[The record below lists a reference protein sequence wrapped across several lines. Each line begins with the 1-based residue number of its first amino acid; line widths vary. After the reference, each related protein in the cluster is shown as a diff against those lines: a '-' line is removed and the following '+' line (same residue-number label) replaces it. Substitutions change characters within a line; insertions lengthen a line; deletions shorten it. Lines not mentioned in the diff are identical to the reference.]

1 MIEKDRY
8 LSISDFASL
17 AGVSKQAVYKQASN
31 KNSQLSPF
39 VCQQGKRT
47 LIKAEAL
54 KALYEVDLE
63 NSTLSTPNSTYAQ
76 GDPPDRNDVGLNNQ
90 PVSTVSELNNQPE
103 PTPEIQPIQPE
114 NQPDAEDYIAFLKAE
129 IADLK
134 DRQQEQENRHAEAIA
149 EKDRIIQE
157 QAKQL
162 ADLCQQ
168 VADIAQKA
176 LTTTAQQ
183 QYLMAYDRKAGEQ
196 KPIEEATEQAVA
208 DEEPAEQQEQEHKGF
223 FAWLKAWFNNT

>member
-1 MIEKDRY
+1 MIEKDCY
-8 LSISDFASL
+8 LSISEFARL
-17 AGVSKQAVYKQASN
+17 AMVSKQAIYKQISN
-31 KNSQLSPF
+31 EHSQLAPF

-54 KALYEVDLE
+54 KALYKVDLE
-63 NSTLSTPNSTYAQ
+63 NSTLSTQNSTLSTK
-76 GDPPDRNDVGLNNQ
+76 DSTFSTCEGLK
-90 PVSTVSELNNQPE
+90 
-103 PTPEIQPIQPE
+103 IQPDSTDKIQP
-114 NQPDAEDYIAFLKAE
+114 DTEDYIAFLKAE

-134 DRQQEQENRHAEAIA
+134 EQENRHAEALA

-176 LTTTAQQ
+176 ITTTAQQ

-208 DEEPAEQQEQEHKGF
+208 DEEPQAEQQEHKGF
-223 FAWLKAWFNNT
+223 FARLKAWFNNT

>member
-1 MIEKDRY
+1 MIEKDCY
-8 LSISDFASL
+8 LSISEFARL
-17 AGVSKQAVYKQASN
+17 AMVSKQAIYKQIRN
-31 KNSQLSPF
+31 EHSQLAPF

-54 KALYEVDLE
+54 KALYKVDLE
-63 NSTLSTPNSTYAQ
+63 NSTLSTQNSTLSTK
-76 GDPPDRNDVGLNNQ
+76 DSTFSTCEGLK
-90 PVSTVSELNNQPE
+90 
-103 PTPEIQPIQPE
+103 IQPDSTDKIQP
-114 NQPDAEDYIAFLKAE
+114 DTEDYIAFLKAE

-134 DRQQEQENRHAEAIA
+134 EQENRHAEALA

-196 KPIEEATEQAVA
+196 KPIEAATEQSVA
-208 DEEPAEQQEQEHKGF
+208 DESQNTEQPEREHKGF
-223 FAWLKAWFNNT
+223 FVRLKAWFNNV

>member
-1 MIEKDRY
+1 MIEKDCY
-8 LSISDFASL
+8 LSISEFARL
-17 AGVSKQAVYKQASN
+17 AMVSKQAIYKQISN
-31 KNSQLSPF
+31 EHSQLAPF

-54 KALYEVDLE
+54 KALYKVDLE
-63 NSTLSTPNSTYAQ
+63 NSTLSTQNSTLSTK
-76 GDPPDRNDVGLNNQ
+76 DSTFSTCEGLK
-90 PVSTVSELNNQPE
+90 
-103 PTPEIQPIQPE
+103 IQPDSTDKIQPC
-114 NQPDAEDYIAFLKAE
+114 QPDTEDYIAFLKAE

-134 DRQQEQENRHAEAIA
+134 EQENRHAEALA

-196 KPIEEATEQAVA
+196 KPIDAETEQSVA
-208 DEEPAEQQEQEHKGF
+208 DESQNTEQPEREHKGF
-223 FAWLKAWFNNT
+223 FVRLKAWFNNV

>member
-1 MIEKDRY
+1 MI
-8 LSISDFASL
+8 SN
-17 AGVSKQAVYKQASN
+17 QAIYKQISN
-31 KNSQLSPF
+31 EHSQLAPF

-54 KALYEVDLE
+54 KSLYKVDLE
-63 NSTLSTPNSTYAQ
+63 NSTLSTCE
-76 GDPPDRNDVGLNNQ
+76 GLK
-90 PVSTVSELNNQPE
+90 
-103 PTPEIQPIQPE
+103 IQPDSTDKIQP
-114 NQPDAEDYIAFLKAE
+114 DTEDYIAFLKAE

-134 DRQQEQENRHAEAIA
+134 EQENRHAEALA

-196 KPIEEATEQAVA
+196 KPIEAATEQSVA
-208 DEEPAEQQEQEHKGF
+208 DESQNTEQPEREHKGF
-223 FAWLKAWFNNT
+223 FVRLKAWFNNV

>member
-1 MIEKDRY
+1 M
-8 LSISDFASL
+8 
-17 AGVSKQAVYKQASN
+17 VSKQAIYKQISN
-31 KNSQLSPF
+31 EHSQLAPF

-54 KALYEVDLE
+54 KALYKVDLE
-63 NSTLSTPNSTYAQ
+63 NSTLSTQNSTLSTK
-76 GDPPDRNDVGLNNQ
+76 DSTFSTCEGLK
-90 PVSTVSELNNQPE
+90 
-103 PTPEIQPIQPE
+103 IQPDSTDKIQP
-114 NQPDAEDYIAFLKAE
+114 DTEDYIAFLKAE

-134 DRQQEQENRHAEAIA
+134 EQENRHAEALA

-196 KPIEEATEQAVA
+196 KPIEAATEQSVA
-208 DEEPAEQQEQEHKGF
+208 DESQNTEQPEREHKGF
-223 FAWLKAWFNNT
+223 FARLKAWFNSV

>member
-8 LSISDFASL
+8 LTISEFASL

-63 NSTLSTPNSTYAQ
+63 NSTLSTCE
-76 GDPPDRNDVGLNNQ
+76 GLK
-90 PVSTVSELNNQPE
+90 
-103 PTPEIQPIQPE
+103 IQPDSTDKIQPC
-114 NQPDAEDYIAFLKAE
+114 QPDTEDYIAFLKAE

-134 DRQQEQENRHAEAIA
+134 EQENRHAEALA

-196 KPIEEATEQAVA
+196 KPIEAATEQSVA
-208 DEEPAEQQEQEHKGF
+208 DESQNTEQPEREHKGF
-223 FAWLKAWFNNT
+223 FVRLKAWFNSV

>member
-1 MIEKDRY
+1 MIEKDCY
-8 LSISDFASL
+8 LSISEFARL
-17 AGVSKQAVYKQASN
+17 AMVSKQAIYKQISN
-31 KNSQLSPF
+31 EHSQLAPF

-54 KALYEVDLE
+54 KALYKVDLE
-63 NSTLSTPNSTYAQ
+63 NSTLSTCE
-76 GDPPDRNDVGLNNQ
+76 GLK
-90 PVSTVSELNNQPE
+90 
-103 PTPEIQPIQPE
+103 IQPDSTDKIQPC
-114 NQPDAEDYIAFLKAE
+114 QPDTEDYIAFLKAE

-134 DRQQEQENRHAEAIA
+134 EQENRHAEALA

-196 KPIEEATEQAVA
+196 KPIDAETEQSVA
-208 DEEPAEQQEQEHKGF
+208 DESQNTEQPEREHKGF
-223 FAWLKAWFNNT
+223 FVRLKAWFNSV

>member
-1 MIEKDRY
+1 MIEKDCY
-8 LSISDFASL
+8 LSISEFARL
-17 AGVSKQAVYKQASN
+17 AMVSKQAIYKQISN
-31 KNSQLSPF
+31 EHSQLAPF

-54 KALYEVDLE
+54 KALYKVDLE
-63 NSTLSTPNSTYAQ
+63 NSTLSTCE
-76 GDPPDRNDVGLNNQ
+76 GLK
-90 PVSTVSELNNQPE
+90 
-103 PTPEIQPIQPE
+103 IQPDSTNKIQPCQPKI
-114 NQPDAEDYIAFLKAE
+114 QPDTEDYIAFLKAE

-134 DRQQEQENRHAEAIA
+134 EQENRHAEALA

-196 KPIEEATEQAVA
+196 KPIEAATEQSVA
-208 DEEPAEQQEQEHKGF
+208 DESQNTEQPEREHKGF
-223 FAWLKAWFNNT
+223 FARLKAWFNNV

>member
-1 MIEKDRY
+1 MIEKDCY
-8 LSISDFASL
+8 LSISEFARL
-17 AGVSKQAVYKQASN
+17 AMVSKQAIYKQISN
-31 KNSQLSPF
+31 EHSQLAPF

-54 KALYEVDLE
+54 KALYKVDLE
-63 NSTLSTPNSTYAQ
+63 NSTLSTCE
-76 GDPPDRNDVGLNNQ
+76 GLK
-90 PVSTVSELNNQPE
+90 
-103 PTPEIQPIQPE
+103 IQP
-114 NQPDAEDYIAFLKAE
+114 DTEDYIAFLKAE

-134 DRQQEQENRHAEAIA
+134 EQETRHAEALA

-196 KPIEEATEQAVA
+196 KPIDAETEQSVA
-208 DEEPAEQQEQEHKGF
+208 DESQNTEQPEREHKGLF
-223 FAWLKAWFNNT
+223 VRLKAWFNSV

>member
-1 MIEKDRY
+1 M
-8 LSISDFASL
+8 
-17 AGVSKQAVYKQASN
+17 VSKQAIYKQISN
-31 KNSQLSPF
+31 EHSQLAPF

-54 KALYEVDLE
+54 KALYKVDLE
-63 NSTLSTPNSTYAQ
+63 NSTLSTQNSTLSTK
-76 GDPPDRNDVGLNNQ
+76 DSTFSTCEGLK
-90 PVSTVSELNNQPE
+90 
-103 PTPEIQPIQPE
+103 IQPDSTDKIQP
-114 NQPDAEDYIAFLKAE
+114 DTEDYIAFLKAE

-134 DRQQEQENRHAEAIA
+134 EQENRHAEALA

-196 KPIEEATEQAVA
+196 KPIEAATEQSVA
-208 DEEPAEQQEQEHKGF
+208 DESQNIEQPEREHKGF
-223 FAWLKAWFNNT
+223 FARLKAWFNNV

>member
-1 MIEKDRY
+1 M
-8 LSISDFASL
+8 
-17 AGVSKQAVYKQASN
+17 VSKQAIYKQISN
-31 KNSQLSPF
+31 EHSQLAPF

-54 KALYEVDLE
+54 KALYKVDLE
-63 NSTLSTPNSTYAQ
+63 NSTLSTQNSTLSTK
-76 GDPPDRNDVGLNNQ
+76 DSTFSTCEGLK
-90 PVSTVSELNNQPE
+90 
-103 PTPEIQPIQPE
+103 IQPDSTDKIQP
-114 NQPDAEDYIAFLKAE
+114 DTEDYIAFLKAE

-134 DRQQEQENRHAEAIA
+134 EQENRHAEALA

-196 KPIEEATEQAVA
+196 KPIDAETEQSVA
-208 DEEPAEQQEQEHKGF
+208 DESQNTEQPEREHKGF
-223 FAWLKAWFNNT
+223 FVRLKAWFNNI

>member
-1 MIEKDRY
+1 MIEKDCY
-8 LSISDFASL
+8 LSISEFARL
-17 AGVSKQAVYKQASN
+17 AMVSKQAIYKQISN
-31 KNSQLSPF
+31 EHSQLAPF

-54 KALYEVDLE
+54 KALYKVDLE
-63 NSTLSTPNSTYAQ
+63 NSTLSTCE
-76 GDPPDRNDVGLNNQ
+76 GLK
-90 PVSTVSELNNQPE
+90 
-103 PTPEIQPIQPE
+103 IQPDSTDKIQPC
-114 NQPDAEDYIAFLKAE
+114 QPDTEDYIAFLKAE

-134 DRQQEQENRHAEAIA
+134 EQENRHAEALA

-196 KPIEEATEQAVA
+196 KPIEAAAEQSVA
-208 DEEPAEQQEQEHKGF
+208 DESQNTEQPEREHKGF
-223 FAWLKAWFNNT
+223 FARLKAWFNNV

>member
-1 MIEKDRY
+1 MIEKDCY
-8 LSISDFASL
+8 LSISEFARL
-17 AGVSKQAVYKQASN
+17 AMVSKQAIYKQISN
-31 KNSQLSPF
+31 EHSQLAPF

-54 KALYEVDLE
+54 KALYKVDLE
-63 NSTLSTPNSTYAQ
+63 NSTLSTQNSTLSTK
-76 GDPPDRNDVGLNNQ
+76 DSTFSTCEGLK
-90 PVSTVSELNNQPE
+90 
-103 PTPEIQPIQPE
+103 IQPDSTDKIQPCQPKI
-114 NQPDAEDYIAFLKAE
+114 QPDTEDYIAFLKAE

-134 DRQQEQENRHAEAIA
+134 EQENRHAEALA

-196 KPIEEATEQAVA
+196 KPIEAATEQSVA
-208 DEEPAEQQEQEHKGF
+208 DESQNTEQPEREHKGF
-223 FAWLKAWFNNT
+223 FVRLKAWFNNI

>member
-1 MIEKDRY
+1 MIEKDCY
-8 LSISDFASL
+8 LSISEFARL
-17 AGVSKQAVYKQASN
+17 AMVSKQAIYKQIRN
-31 KNSQLSPF
+31 EHSQLAPF

-54 KALYEVDLE
+54 KALYKVDLE
-63 NSTLSTPNSTYAQ
+63 NSTLSTCEW
-76 GDPPDRNDVGLNNQ
+76 LK
-90 PVSTVSELNNQPE
+90 
-103 PTPEIQPIQPE
+103 IQPDSTDKIQP
-114 NQPDAEDYIAFLKAE
+114 DTEDYIAFLKAE

-134 DRQQEQENRHAEAIA
+134 EQENRHAEALA

-196 KPIEEATEQAVA
+196 KPIEAATEQSVA
-208 DEEPAEQQEQEHKGF
+208 DESQNTEQPEREHKGF
-223 FAWLKAWFNNT
+223 FARLKAWFNNI

>member
-1 MIEKDRY
+1 MIEKDCY
-8 LSISDFASL
+8 LSISEFARL
-17 AGVSKQAVYKQASN
+17 AMVSKQAIYKQISN
-31 KNSQLSPF
+31 EHSQLAPF

-54 KALYEVDLE
+54 KALYKVDLE
-63 NSTLSTPNSTYAQ
+63 NSTLSTQNSTLSTK
-76 GDPPDRNDVGLNNQ
+76 DSTFSTCEGLK
-90 PVSTVSELNNQPE
+90 
-103 PTPEIQPIQPE
+103 IQPCQPKIQP
-114 NQPDAEDYIAFLKAE
+114 DTEDYIAFLKAE

-134 DRQQEQENRHAEAIA
+134 EQENRHAEALA

-196 KPIEEATEQAVA
+196 KPIEAATEQSVA
-208 DEEPAEQQEQEHKGF
+208 DESQNTEQPEREHKGF
-223 FAWLKAWFNNT
+223 FVRLKAWFNSV

>member
-1 MIEKDRY
+1 M
-8 LSISDFASL
+8 
-17 AGVSKQAVYKQASN
+17 VSKQAIYKQIRN
-31 KNSQLSPF
+31 EHSQLAPF

-54 KALYEVDLE
+54 KALYKVDLE
-63 NSTLSTPNSTYAQ
+63 NSTLSTRNSTI
-76 GDPPDRNDVGLNNQ
+76 
-90 PVSTVSELNNQPE
+90 STKDSTFSTCEWLK
-103 PTPEIQPIQPE
+103 IQPDSTDKIQPCQPKI
-114 NQPDAEDYIAFLKAE
+114 QPDTEDYIAFLKAE

-134 DRQQEQENRHAEAIA
+134 EQENRHAEALA

-196 KPIEEATEQAVA
+196 KPIEAAAEQSVA
-208 DEEPAEQQEQEHKGF
+208 DESQNTEQPEREHKGF
-223 FAWLKAWFNNT
+223 FVRLKAWFNNV

>member
-1 MIEKDRY
+1 MIEKDCY
-8 LSISDFASL
+8 LSISEFARL
-17 AGVSKQAVYKQASN
+17 AMVSKQAIYKQISN
-31 KNSQLSPF
+31 EHSQLAPF

-54 KALYEVDLE
+54 KSLYKVDLE
-63 NSTLSTPNSTYAQ
+63 NSTLSTQNSTLSTK
-76 GDPPDRNDVGLNNQ
+76 DSTFSTCEGLK
-90 PVSTVSELNNQPE
+90 
-103 PTPEIQPIQPE
+103 IQPDSTDKIQP
-114 NQPDAEDYIAFLKAE
+114 DTEDYIAFLKAE

-134 DRQQEQENRHAEAIA
+134 EQENRHAEALA

-196 KPIEEATEQAVA
+196 KPIEAATEQSVA
-208 DEEPAEQQEQEHKGF
+208 DESQNIEQPEREYKGF
-223 FAWLKAWFNNT
+223 FARLKAWFNNV

>member
-1 MIEKDRY
+1 M
-8 LSISDFASL
+8 
-17 AGVSKQAVYKQASN
+17 VSKQAIYKQISN
-31 KNSQLSPF
+31 EHSQLAPF

-54 KALYEVDLE
+54 KALYKVDLE
-63 NSTLSTPNSTYAQ
+63 NSTFSTCEW
-76 GDPPDRNDVGLNNQ
+76 LK
-90 PVSTVSELNNQPE
+90 
-103 PTPEIQPIQPE
+103 IQPDSTDKIQP
-114 NQPDAEDYIAFLKAE
+114 DTEDYIAFLKAE

-134 DRQQEQENRHAEAIA
+134 EQENRHAEALA

-196 KPIEEATEQAVA
+196 KPIEAATEQSVA
-208 DEEPAEQQEQEHKGF
+208 DESQNTEQPEREHKGF
-223 FAWLKAWFNNT
+223 FARLKAWFNNV

>member
-1 MIEKDRY
+1 MIEKDCY
-8 LSISDFASL
+8 LSISEFARL
-17 AGVSKQAVYKQASN
+17 AMVSKQAIYKQISN
-31 KNSQLSPF
+31 EHSQLAPF

-54 KALYEVDLE
+54 KALYKVDLE
-63 NSTLSTPNSTYAQ
+63 NSTLSTKNSTLSTK
-76 GDPPDRNDVGLNNQ
+76 DSTFSTCEGLK
-90 PVSTVSELNNQPE
+90 
-103 PTPEIQPIQPE
+103 IQPDSTDKIQP
-114 NQPDAEDYIAFLKAE
+114 DTEDYIAFLKAE

-134 DRQQEQENRHAEAIA
+134 EQENRHAEALA

-196 KPIEEATEQAVA
+196 KPIEAATEQSVA
-208 DEEPAEQQEQEHKGF
+208 DESQNTEQPEREHKGF
-223 FAWLKAWFNNT
+223 FVRLKAWFNSV

>member
-1 MIEKDRY
+1 MIEKDCY
-8 LSISDFASL
+8 LSISEFARL
-17 AGVSKQAVYKQASN
+17 AMVSKQAIYKQISN
-31 KNSQLSPF
+31 EHSQLAPF

-54 KALYEVDLE
+54 KALYKVDLE
-63 NSTLSTPNSTYAQ
+63 NSTLSTCE
-76 GDPPDRNDVGLNNQ
+76 GLK
-90 PVSTVSELNNQPE
+90 
-103 PTPEIQPIQPE
+103 IQPDSTDKIQP
-114 NQPDAEDYIAFLKAE
+114 DTEDYIAFLKAE

-134 DRQQEQENRHAEAIA
+134 EKENRHAEALA

-196 KPIEEATEQAVA
+196 KPIEAATEQSVA
-208 DEEPAEQQEQEHKGF
+208 DESQNTEQPEREHKGF
-223 FAWLKAWFNNT
+223 FVRLKAWFNNV

>member
-1 MIEKDRY
+1 MIEKDCY
-8 LSISDFASL
+8 LSISEFARL
-17 AGVSKQAVYKQASN
+17 AMVSKQAIYKQISN
-31 KNSQLSPF
+31 EHSQLAPF

-54 KALYEVDLE
+54 KALYKVDLE
-63 NSTLSTPNSTYAQ
+63 NSTFSTCEW
-76 GDPPDRNDVGLNNQ
+76 LK
-90 PVSTVSELNNQPE
+90 
-103 PTPEIQPIQPE
+103 IQPDSTDKIQPC
-114 NQPDAEDYIAFLKAE
+114 QPDTEDYIAFLKAE

-134 DRQQEQENRHAEAIA
+134 EQENRHAEALA

-196 KPIEEATEQAVA
+196 KPIEAATEQSVA
-208 DEEPAEQQEQEHKGF
+208 DESQNTEQPEREHKGF
-223 FAWLKAWFNNT
+223 FVRLKAWFNNV

>member
-1 MIEKDRY
+1 M
-8 LSISDFASL
+8 
-17 AGVSKQAVYKQASN
+17 VSKQAIYKQISN
-31 KNSQLSPF
+31 EHSQLAPF

-54 KALYEVDLE
+54 KALYKVDLE
-63 NSTLSTPNSTYAQ
+63 NSTLSTCE
-76 GDPPDRNDVGLNNQ
+76 GLK
-90 PVSTVSELNNQPE
+90 
-103 PTPEIQPIQPE
+103 IQPDSTDKIQP
-114 NQPDAEDYIAFLKAE
+114 DTEDYIAFLKAE

-134 DRQQEQENRHAEAIA
+134 EQENRHAEALA

-196 KPIEEATEQAVA
+196 KPIDAETEQSVA
-208 DEEPAEQQEQEHKGF
+208 DESQNTEQPEREHKGF
-223 FAWLKAWFNNT
+223 FARLKAWFNNV

>member
-1 MIEKDRY
+1 MIEKDCY
-8 LSISDFASL
+8 LSISEFARL
-17 AGVSKQAVYKQASN
+17 AMVSKQAIYKQIRN
-31 KNSQLSPF
+31 EHSQLAPF

-54 KALYEVDLE
+54 KALYKVDLE
-63 NSTLSTPNSTYAQ
+63 NSTLSTKNST
-76 GDPPDRNDVGLNNQ
+76 L
-90 PVSTVSELNNQPE
+90 STKDSTFSTCEWLK
-103 PTPEIQPIQPE
+103 IQPDSTDKIQPFQPKI
-114 NQPDAEDYIAFLKAE
+114 QPDTEDYIAFLKAE

-134 DRQQEQENRHAEAIA
+134 EQENRHAEALA

-196 KPIEEATEQAVA
+196 KPIEAATEQSVA
-208 DEEPAEQQEQEHKGF
+208 DESQNTEQPEREHKGF
-223 FAWLKAWFNNT
+223 FVRLKAWFNSV

>member
-1 MIEKDRY
+1 MIEKDCY
-8 LSISDFASL
+8 LSISEFARL
-17 AGVSKQAVYKQASN
+17 AMVSKQAIYKQISN
-31 KNSQLSPF
+31 EHSQLAPF

-54 KALYEVDLE
+54 KALYKVDLE
-63 NSTLSTPNSTYAQ
+63 NSTFSTCE
-76 GDPPDRNDVGLNNQ
+76 GLK
-90 PVSTVSELNNQPE
+90 
-103 PTPEIQPIQPE
+103 IQPDSTDKIQPCQPKI
-114 NQPDAEDYIAFLKAE
+114 QPDTEDYIAFLKAE

-134 DRQQEQENRHAEAIA
+134 EQENRHAEALA

-196 KPIEEATEQAVA
+196 KPIEAATEQSVA
-208 DEEPAEQQEQEHKGF
+208 DESQNTEQPEREHKGF
-223 FAWLKAWFNNT
+223 FVRLKAWFNNV

>member
-1 MIEKDRY
+1 MIEKDCY
-8 LSISDFASL
+8 LSISEFARL
-17 AGVSKQAVYKQASN
+17 AMVSKQAIYKQIRN
-31 KNSQLSPF
+31 EHSQLAPF

-54 KALYEVDLE
+54 KALYKVDLE
-63 NSTLSTPNSTYAQ
+63 NSTLSTCEW
-76 GDPPDRNDVGLNNQ
+76 LK
-90 PVSTVSELNNQPE
+90 
-103 PTPEIQPIQPE
+103 IQPDSTDKIQP
-114 NQPDAEDYIAFLKAE
+114 DTEDYIAFLKAE

-134 DRQQEQENRHAEAIA
+134 EQENRHAEALA

-196 KPIEEATEQAVA
+196 KPIEAAAEQSVA
-208 DEEPAEQQEQEHKGF
+208 DESQNTEQPEREHKGF
-223 FAWLKAWFNNT
+223 FVRLKAWFNNV

>member
-1 MIEKDRY
+1 M
-8 LSISDFASL
+8 
-17 AGVSKQAVYKQASN
+17 VSKQAIYKQISN
-31 KNSQLSPF
+31 EHSQLAPF

-54 KALYEVDLE
+54 KALYKVDLE
-63 NSTLSTPNSTYAQ
+63 NSTLSTCE
-76 GDPPDRNDVGLNNQ
+76 GLK
-90 PVSTVSELNNQPE
+90 
-103 PTPEIQPIQPE
+103 IQPDSTDKIQP
-114 NQPDAEDYIAFLKAE
+114 DTEDYIAFLKAE

-134 DRQQEQENRHAEAIA
+134 EQENRHAEALA

-196 KPIEEATEQAVA
+196 KPIEAATEQSVA
-208 DEEPAEQQEQEHKGF
+208 DESQNTEQPEREHKGF
-223 FAWLKAWFNNT
+223 FVRLKAWFNNV

>member
-1 MIEKDRY
+1 M
-8 LSISDFASL
+8 
-17 AGVSKQAVYKQASN
+17 VSKQAIYKQISN
-31 KNSQLSPF
+31 EHSQLAPF

-54 KALYEVDLE
+54 KALYKVDLE
-63 NSTLSTPNSTYAQ
+63 NSTLSTCE
-76 GDPPDRNDVGLNNQ
+76 GLK
-90 PVSTVSELNNQPE
+90 
-103 PTPEIQPIQPE
+103 IQPDSTDKIQP
-114 NQPDAEDYIAFLKAE
+114 DTEDYIAFLKAE

-134 DRQQEQENRHAEAIA
+134 EQENRHAEALA

-196 KPIEEATEQAVA
+196 KPIEAATEQSVA
-208 DEEPAEQQEQEHKGF
+208 DESQNTEQPEREHKGF
-223 FAWLKAWFNNT
+223 FVRLKAWFNSV

>member
-1 MIEKDRY
+1 MIEKDCY
-8 LSISDFASL
+8 LSISEFARL
-17 AGVSKQAVYKQASN
+17 AMVSKQAIYKQISN
-31 KNSQLSPF
+31 EHSQLAPF

-54 KALYEVDLE
+54 KALYKVDLE
-63 NSTLSTPNSTYAQ
+63 NSTLSTQNSTLSTK
-76 GDPPDRNDVGLNNQ
+76 DSTFSTCEGLK
-90 PVSTVSELNNQPE
+90 
-103 PTPEIQPIQPE
+103 IQPDSTDKIQP
-114 NQPDAEDYIAFLKAE
+114 DTEDYIAFLKAE

-134 DRQQEQENRHAEAIA
+134 EQENRHAEALA

-196 KPIEEATEQAVA
+196 KPIEAATEQSVA
-208 DEEPAEQQEQEHKGF
+208 DESQNIEQPEREHKGF
-223 FAWLKAWFNNT
+223 FVRLKAWFNNV

>member
-1 MIEKDRY
+1 MIEKDCY
-8 LSISDFASL
+8 LSISEFARL
-17 AGVSKQAVYKQASN
+17 AMVSKQAIYKQISN
-31 KNSQLSPF
+31 EHSQLAPF

-54 KALYEVDLE
+54 KALYKVDLE
-63 NSTLSTPNSTYAQ
+63 NSTLSTCE
-76 GDPPDRNDVGLNNQ
+76 GLK
-90 PVSTVSELNNQPE
+90 
-103 PTPEIQPIQPE
+103 IQPDSTDKIQPCQPKI
-114 NQPDAEDYIAFLKAE
+114 QPDTEDYIAFLKAE

-134 DRQQEQENRHAEAIA
+134 EQENRHAEALA

-196 KPIEEATEQAVA
+196 KPIEAATEQSVA
-208 DEEPAEQQEQEHKGF
+208 DESQNTEQPEREHKGF
-223 FAWLKAWFNNT
+223 FVRLKAWFNNV

>member
-1 MIEKDRY
+1 MIEKDCY
-8 LSISDFASL
+8 LSISEFARL
-17 AGVSKQAVYKQASN
+17 AMVSKQAIYKQISN
-31 KNSQLSPF
+31 EHSQLAPF

-54 KALYEVDLE
+54 KALYKVDLE
-63 NSTLSTPNSTYAQ
+63 NSTLSTQNSTLSTK
-76 GDPPDRNDVGLNNQ
+76 DSTFSTCEGLK
-90 PVSTVSELNNQPE
+90 
-103 PTPEIQPIQPE
+103 IQPDSTDKIQP
-114 NQPDAEDYIAFLKAE
+114 DTEDYIAFLKAE

-134 DRQQEQENRHAEAIA
+134 EQENRHAEALA

-196 KPIEEATEQAVA
+196 KPIDAETEQSVA
-208 DEEPAEQQEQEHKGF
+208 DESQNTEQPEREHKGF
-223 FAWLKAWFNNT
+223 FARLKAWFNNV

>member
-1 MIEKDRY
+1 MIEKDCY
-8 LSISDFASL
+8 LSISEFARL
-17 AGVSKQAVYKQASN
+17 AMVSKQAIYKQISN
-31 KNSQLSPF
+31 EHSQLAPF

-54 KALYEVDLE
+54 KSLYKVDLE
-63 NSTLSTPNSTYAQ
+63 NSTLSTQNSTLSTK
-76 GDPPDRNDVGLNNQ
+76 DSTFSTCEGLK
-90 PVSTVSELNNQPE
+90 
-103 PTPEIQPIQPE
+103 IQPDSTDKIQP
-114 NQPDAEDYIAFLKAE
+114 DTEDYIAFLKAE

-134 DRQQEQENRHAEAIA
+134 EQENRHAEALA

-196 KPIEEATEQAVA
+196 KPIEAATEQSVA
-208 DEEPAEQQEQEHKGF
+208 DESQNTEQPEREHKGF
-223 FAWLKAWFNNT
+223 FARLKAWFNSV

>member
-1 MIEKDRY
+1 MIEKDCY
-8 LSISDFASL
+8 LSISEFARL
-17 AGVSKQAVYKQASN
+17 AMVSKQAIYKQISN
-31 KNSQLSPF
+31 EHSQLAPF

-54 KALYEVDLE
+54 KALYKVDLE
-63 NSTLSTPNSTYAQ
+63 NSTLSTQNST
-76 GDPPDRNDVGLNNQ
+76 L
-90 PVSTVSELNNQPE
+90 STKDSTFSTCEWLK
-103 PTPEIQPIQPE
+103 IQPDSTDKIQP
-114 NQPDAEDYIAFLKAE
+114 DTEDYIAFLKAE

-134 DRQQEQENRHAEAIA
+134 EQENRHAEALA

-196 KPIEEATEQAVA
+196 KPIEAATEQSVA
-208 DEEPAEQQEQEHKGF
+208 DESQNTEQPEREHKGF
-223 FAWLKAWFNNT
+223 FVRLKAWFNNI

>member
-1 MIEKDRY
+1 MIEKDCY
-8 LSISDFASL
+8 LSISEFARL
-17 AGVSKQAVYKQASN
+17 AMVSKQAIYKQISN
-31 KNSQLSPF
+31 EHSQLAPF

-54 KALYEVDLE
+54 KALYKVDLE
-63 NSTLSTPNSTYAQ
+63 NSTLSTCEW
-76 GDPPDRNDVGLNNQ
+76 LK
-90 PVSTVSELNNQPE
+90 
-103 PTPEIQPIQPE
+103 IQPDSTDKIQP
-114 NQPDAEDYIAFLKAE
+114 DTEDYIAFLKAE

-134 DRQQEQENRHAEAIA
+134 EQENRHAEALA

-196 KPIEEATEQAVA
+196 KPIEAATEQSVA
-208 DEEPAEQQEQEHKGF
+208 DESQNTEQPEREHKGF
-223 FAWLKAWFNNT
+223 FVRLKAWFNNV

>member
-1 MIEKDRY
+1 M
-8 LSISDFASL
+8 
-17 AGVSKQAVYKQASN
+17 VSKQAIYKQISN
-31 KNSQLSPF
+31 EHSQLAPF

-54 KALYEVDLE
+54 KALYKVDLE
-63 NSTLSTPNSTYAQ
+63 NSTLSTQNSTLSTK
-76 GDPPDRNDVGLNNQ
+76 DSTFSTCEGLK
-90 PVSTVSELNNQPE
+90 
-103 PTPEIQPIQPE
+103 IQPDSTDKIQPYQPKI
-114 NQPDAEDYIAFLKAE
+114 QPDTEDYIAFLKAE

-134 DRQQEQENRHAEAIA
+134 EQENRHAEALA

-196 KPIEEATEQAVA
+196 KPIEAATEQSVA
-208 DEEPAEQQEQEHKGF
+208 DESQNTEQPEREHKGF
-223 FAWLKAWFNNT
+223 FVRLKAWFNNV